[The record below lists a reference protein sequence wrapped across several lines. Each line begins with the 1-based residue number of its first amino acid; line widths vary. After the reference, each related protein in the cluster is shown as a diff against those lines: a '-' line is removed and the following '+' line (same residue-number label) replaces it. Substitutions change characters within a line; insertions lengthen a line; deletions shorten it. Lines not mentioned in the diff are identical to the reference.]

1 LRHQKLNRMKI
12 KKKSLKSIP
21 SILIA
26 LIIVAGAF
34 MKLFSA
40 PPLITI
46 YSKIGL
52 LPYIQALG
60 VAEILF
66 VVLFLYSRTIRIG
79 LLLLTGYLG
88 GAMAVELS
96 HGTVFIF
103 PALLLSVVWISA
115 YLRESS
121 LFLTVE
127 NNSMIIGAHQ
137 KLTEA

>member
-1 LRHQKLNRMKI
+1 MKI
-12 KKKSLKSIP
+12 KKKNLKWVP
-21 SILIA
+21 STLIA

-34 MKLFSA
+34 MKLLSA

-60 VAEILF
+60 IAEILF

-79 LLLLTGYLG
+79 LLLLTGYFG

-96 HGTVFIF
+96 HGTVFIL

-115 YLRESS
+115 YLREPS
-121 LFLTVE
+121 LFLAVE
-127 NNSMIIGAHQ
+127 NKTIIIGTHQ

>member
-1 LRHQKLNRMKI
+1 MKI
-12 KKKSLKSIP
+12 KKKNLKSIP

-34 MKLFSA
+34 MKLLSA

-60 VAEILF
+60 AAEILF

-79 LLLLTGYLG
+79 LLLLTGYFG

-103 PALLLSVVWISA
+103 PALLLSVAWISA
-115 YLRESS
+115 YLREPS
-121 LFLTVE
+121 LFLAAE
-127 NNSMIIGAHQ
+127 NKTIIIGSHQ

>member
-1 LRHQKLNRMKI
+1 MKI
-12 KKKSLKSIP
+12 KKKNLKWVP
-21 SILIA
+21 STLIA

-34 MKLFSA
+34 MKLLSA

-60 VAEILF
+60 IAEILF

-79 LLLLTGYLG
+79 LLLLTGYFG

-96 HGTVFIF
+96 HGTVFIL
-103 PALLLSVVWISA
+103 PALLLSVIWISA
-115 YLRESS
+115 YLREPS
-121 LFLTVE
+121 LFLAVE
-127 NNSMIIGAHQ
+127 NKTIIIGTHQ